1 MLNSELIKARMKE
14 KNVTQRQMADVLGI
28 AAPTVSQKINGIR
41 PMDLEEAK
49 IIAEKLNI
57 DASDFGNYFFSS
69 DVAQRNNA

>member
-57 DASDFGNYFFSS
+57 DASDFGNYFFAS